1 VIKDGFVGH
10 SLPPFERSVSVSRC
24 WLTATFYVAC
34 QALPSIF
41 SVFSSFFGRRL

>member
-1 VIKDGFVGH
+1 MKVY
-10 SLPPFERSVSVSRC
+10 SNLVSRPPC
-24 WLTATFYVAC
+24 RSRKERLGCPITAAFYVAC